1 MGGPIDKMSPAQLFS
16 LGRACQFFE
25 QRKRNPND
33 ESPQVLYLAVD
44 QQIRDLWSE
53 FVDCNAI
60 SSFVSTFGTIANGR
74 KTTMN
79 SSSSLPQAV
88 LVPYPAQG
96 DVTPLLQ
103 LARGFFITFVNTE
116 YNRRRLVRSR
126 GSGPCW
132 LIATSQISVSSV
144 PAVNH
149 AGADQVNHAN
159 SERGAMLCLSV
170 LHEHCYMSHDSSHHQ
185 GG

>member
-1 MGGPIDKMSPAQLFS
+1 
-16 LGRACQFFE
+16 
-25 QRKRNPND
+25 
-33 ESPQVLYLAVD
+33 
-44 QQIRDLWSE
+44 
-53 FVDCNAI
+53 VDCNAI

-103 LARGFFITFVNTE
+103 LAKVLHARGFFITFVNTE

-126 GSGPCW
+126 GSGPC
-132 LIATSQISVSSV
+132 
-144 PAVNH
+144 
-149 AGADQVNHAN
+149 
-159 SERGAMLCLSV
+159 
-170 LHEHCYMSHDSSHHQ
+170 
-185 GG
+185 